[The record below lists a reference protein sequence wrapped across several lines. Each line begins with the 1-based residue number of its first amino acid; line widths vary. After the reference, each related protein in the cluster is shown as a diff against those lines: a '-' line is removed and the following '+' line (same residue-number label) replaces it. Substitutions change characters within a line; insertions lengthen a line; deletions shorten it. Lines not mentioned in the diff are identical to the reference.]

1 MKSVYVTI
9 DTQAVGMT
17 SGFLGRVTSVHRSL
31 EAAVDRATKLTRAAK
46 REHGPSAYSWV
57 EARELKQPLA
67 VGDDVYS
74 DDIYVY
80 GSHGVCGCAYCES

>member
-9 DTQAVGMT
+9 DTQMLGMT
-17 SGFLGRVTSVHRSL
+17 PGYLGRVKSVHRSL
-31 EAAVDRATKLTRAAK
+31 ESAEDRVSKLTRSDK
-46 REHGPSAYSWV
+46 RECGQNAYIWL

-74 DDIYVY
+74 NDLCVY
-80 GSHGVCGCAYCES
+80 GYHDDHDYDEA